1 MSTDKT
7 RKDRYIY
14 FSKRVGKYQVVVR
27 YARRPFHVGFF
38 PSHEEAVRER
48 DRALEI
54 LSKYGEAKKQPRS
67 TAFARL
73 VIDLEKQR
81 EAEVEAKKPP
91 EEETKKPPEEPPKET
106 SPEGEDISLDE
117 IIGQW
122 EDQNGD
128 GD

>member
-73 VIDLEKQR
+73 VVDLEKQK
-81 EAEVEAKKPP
+81 AKKPP